1 MVVIRLTRVG
11 TKNRPRYQVVVADS
25 RMPRDGRYIENV
37 GTYDPSP
44 KDAKV
49 ALKID
54 RVQHWIGLGAQ
65 PSDTVRSL
73 IKKASAQVTVAA

>member
-11 TKNRPRYQVVVADS
+11 TRNRPRYQVVVADS
-25 RMPRDGRYIENV
+25 RKPRDGKYIENV

-44 KDAKV
+44 ADSKV
-49 ALKID
+49 SLKFD
-54 RVQHWIGLGAQ
+54 RVQHWMSLGAK

-73 IKKASAQVTVAA
+73 IKKATSQIPAAV